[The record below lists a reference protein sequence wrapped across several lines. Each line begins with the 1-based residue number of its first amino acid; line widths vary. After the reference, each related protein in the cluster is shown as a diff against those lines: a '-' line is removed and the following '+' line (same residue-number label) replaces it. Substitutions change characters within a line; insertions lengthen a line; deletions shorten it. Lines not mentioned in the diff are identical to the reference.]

1 MKRLLLFVLIIMGF
15 CGRFASDAKRCPVAQ
30 VVVEPVEPLLVRPVQ
45 DDMQCRLWVDSVLD
59 RLSLKERVGQLF
71 IYTIAPH
78 QDKSNRELLRKVIED
93 YKVGGLLFS
102 GGLMQ
107 NQVVLTNE
115 AQRMADIPLLIT
127 FDGEWGLSMRLRDTP
142 AFPKNMVLGCI
153 QNDSLLYEYG
163 CEMARQCKELGV
175 QVNFA
180 PVADVNIN
188 PKNPVINTRSFGEDP
203 VNVANKVIAYAR
215 GLEDGGV
222 LSVAKHFPGHG
233 DTDVDSHKALPVL
246 TFTRERLDSVELYPF
261 KKVIEEGLGGIM
273 VGHLEV
279 PAFEKEPGLPSS
291 LSRKVVYD
299 LLMRELKFRGLVF
312 TDALAMKGVSNNGSL
327 CLKALKAGHD
337 LLLVPRRIKEEVAA
351 VLAAVKR
358 GELSEQA
365 IEEKCRKVL
374 TYKYALG
381 LNKKPMVRLS
391 GLDMRINTPYTRDL
405 IRRLNAAAIT
415 VLSNPT
421 EVLPLDPDIK
431 DVAVLNVGTAA
442 EIQPFI
448 KQLSE
453 YTHPVE
459 FRLEKDLS
467 GAGRKALRDKLS
479 KYKRILV
486 CVTEQRLAAYQS
498 FFAEFTPDT
507 PVVYVFFIPGKQL
520 LQIHQGISASK
531 AVVLAHSSD
540 DEVQRQVAK
549 VLYADATADGRL
561 SDKIKVL
568 VTQQPGESFLDKMIA
583 LVEGATRKKTPN
595 EIALTILLAGFTL
608 VFVIVC
614 ITLIPMADY
623 TNIDHPGTYISI
635 AAILS
640 LFVCLIPTT
649 IGGLLS
655 AIGIAGMDRALR
667 ANVITKS
674 GKAVETAGDIDTLL
688 LDKTGTITI
697 GNRKATKFHPAPG
710 IDEKVFVEACLL
722 SSLSDE
728 TPEGKSIIELGRE
741 NGHRMRDLNTAGAHM
756 IKFTAETKCSGV
768 DLQDGTQIRK
778 GAFDA
783 IRRIVESAGNKFPK
797 EVEEVIA
804 AISGNG
810 GTPLVVCVNN
820 VVLGVIE
827 LQDIIKPGI
836 QERFERLRKMG
847 VKTVMVT
854 GDNPLTAKYI
864 AEKAGVDDFIAEA
877 KPEDKMEYIKK
888 EQQAGKLVAMMG
900 DGTNDAPALA
910 QANVG
915 VAMNSGTQAA
925 KEAGNMV
932 DLDNDPTKLIEIV
945 EIGKQLLMTRGT
957 LTTFSIANDVAKY
970 FAIIPALFMVA
981 IPQLAP
987 LNIMGLHSPE
997 TAILSAII
1005 FNAVIIP
1012 ILIPLALRGVQ
1023 YKPIGASA
1031 LLRRNLLIYGLGGVI
1046 APFIG
1051 IKLIDMFV
1059 SLFF

>member
-163 CEMARQCKELGV
+163 REMARQCKELGV

-507 PVVYVFFIPGKQL
+507 LVVYVFFIPGKQL

-561 SDKIKVL
+561 S
-568 VTQQPGESFLDKMIA
+568 A
-583 LVEGATRKKTPN
+583 
-595 EIALTILLAGFTL
+595 
-608 VFVIVC
+608 
-614 ITLIPMADY
+614 
-623 TNIDHPGTYISI
+623 SI
-635 AAILS
+635 GS
-640 LFVCLIPTT
+640 LF
-649 IGGLLS
+649 
-655 AIGIAGMDRALR
+655 
-667 ANVITKS
+667 
-674 GKAVETAGDIDTLL
+674 TA
-688 LDKTGTITI
+688 
-697 GNRKATKFHPAPG
+697 
-710 IDEKVFVEACLL
+710 
-722 SSLSDE
+722 
-728 TPEGKSIIELGRE
+728 
-741 NGHRMRDLNTAGAHM
+741 
-756 IKFTAETKCSGV
+756 
-768 DLQDGTQIRK
+768 
-778 GAFDA
+778 
-783 IRRIVESAGNKFPK
+783 
-797 EVEEVIA
+797 
-804 AISGNG
+804 
-810 GTPLVVCVNN
+810 
-820 VVLGVIE
+820 
-827 LQDIIKPGI
+827 
-836 QERFERLRKMG
+836 
-847 VKTVMVT
+847 
-854 GDNPLTAKYI
+854 
-864 AEKAGVDDFIAEA
+864 
-877 KPEDKMEYIKK
+877 
-888 EQQAGKLVAMMG
+888 G
-900 DGTNDAPALA
+900 DGTNICSQTEPHFVPEEHGMDSRLLARIDTIAWEGIREGAYPGCQVVILKDGKEMYNKAFGTYTWNTARNKDVFPVTPTSVYDVASLTKTTATLLAVMKLYDKGRLNLTDRVSDYLPYLKDTDKSNITVRELLFHQSGLPSTLLFYQDAIDKDSY
-910 QANVG
+910 
-915 VAMNSGTQAA
+915 SGTLFKSRPDKQHSVRIGQQTWANPKFHFRQGLTSKVRTDECTLQVCDSLWLNESFK
-925 KEAGNMV
+925 KEYLQKIV
-932 DLDNDPTKLIEIV
+932 DTPLKDKRYRYSCVGFILLQQLV
-945 EIGKQLLMTRGT
+945 EIRAGIPMDEFLKQEFYAPMGLKRTGYLPLDFLSKEDIVPSSVDPFLRKTTLQGFVHDESAAFQGGVSGNAGLFSTAEEVAQIYQMLLNNGELNGKRYLSKETCKVF
-957 LTTFSIANDVAKY
+957 TTTVAK
-970 FAIIPALFMVA
+970 
-981 IPQLAP
+981 
-987 LNIMGLHSPE
+987 NS
-997 TAILSAII
+997 
-1005 FNAVIIP
+1005 
-1012 ILIPLALRGVQ
+1012 
-1023 YKPIGASA
+1023 
-1031 LLRRNLLIYGLGGVI
+1031 RRGLGFDKPDVQNPLKSPC
-1046 APFIG
+1046 APSAPVSVYGHTGFTGTCAWVDPDNGLVYVFLSNRIYPNVWNS
-1051 IKLIDMFV
+1051 KLLKLDIRGKIQEAMYQAV
-1059 SLFF
+1059 LK